1 MGSAFIAAL
10 GALRA
15 NQSWIDVIGNNLANS
30 NTAGF
35 KSSRVGFAD
44 LLSQTFRQATSA
56 TGNLGG
62 TNPLQVGLGAQ
73 VASVTRQLTQGSL
86 DTTGRAFDLALL
98 GDGFFALADGP
109 QTLYTRVGSFGL
121 DGEGS
126 LVDQRSG
133 HRVLGINGS
142 PITIDTDAI
151 LQSSPT
157 SQVGFVGNLP
167 AEKTGPA
174 AASLFS
180 TSALKEGTPAETS
193 VAVDPAG
200 YTIPSGETWSMEL
213 VINGGAPQLVE
224 IKGTGTPLG
233 AAQIIQAINDQTEDV
248 TASEVAGEIVL
259 TSERSGANTSI
270 SVIKNEDGSKDLQ
283 ELIGL
288 SDFSSGSETVA
299 LGSTNLS
306 SLTSNIRD
314 YVTNDSIT
322 ISGLDT
328 NGDVVQAVF
337 EYGAGAGNDGTT
349 VQELVDF
356 LDNEFDGASASFNS
370 SGVIN
375 LVSDTVGE
383 SELLLTINDSK
394 SQWDS
399 FSVGVEGAGPDVV
412 TTSVEVFEQNGTPH
426 VLTFDYERQED
437 STWNLNISSG
447 DPSHTF
453 TGNTITGID
462 FGNDGRLSFL
472 GSATSFGVDFGNG
485 SQNINFDL
493 GSQGQLDG
501 LTQFGNPASVI
512 IDSQNGY
519 AAGELSNIQVGQD
532 GSINGFYSNGEVNNL
547 GNIGVATFVNPEA
560 LESVGDSFFR
570 SSANTGTRTLSAG
583 GARRAGDVIAGSLE
597 SSNVDTAQEFVR
609 LIQAQRGFQA
619 NARVVSVQD
628 ELLSEVVNI
637 V

>member
-35 KSSRVGFAD
+35 KASRVGFAD
-44 LLSQTFRQATSA
+44 LLSVTFRQATA
-56 TGNLGG
+56 ANGNLGG
-62 TNPLQVGLGAQ
+62 TNPLQVGLGSQ

-86 DTTGRAFDLALL
+86 DTTGRSFDLALL

-121 DGEGS
+121 DGTGS
-126 LVDQRSG
+126 LVDQRTG
-133 HRVLGINGS
+133 NRVLGTNGS
-142 PITIDTDAI
+142 TITIDTEAI
-151 LQSSPT
+151 LQSNPT
-157 SQVGFVGNLP
+157 SEVSFVGNLP
-167 AEKTGPA
+167 AEKNGPA
-174 AASLFS
+174 AAALFS
-180 TSALKEGTPAETS
+180 SSALKEGTPAETS
-193 VAVDPAG
+193 VPVDPAG
-200 YTIPSGETWSMEL
+200 YTVPAGETWTMEL

-224 IKGTGTPLG
+224 IQGDGTPLS
-233 AAQIIQAINDQTEDV
+233 AAQIVQAVNDQTEDL

-259 TSERSGANTSI
+259 TSDRSGANTSI
-270 SVIKNEDGSKDLQ
+270 SVIKGEDGNKDLQ

-299 LGSTNLS
+299 LGSTNLND
-306 SLTSNIRD
+306 LTNNIRD
-314 YVTNDSIT
+314 YATNDSIT

-356 LDNEFDGASASFNS
+356 LDAEFAGATASFDS

-375 LVSDTVGE
+375 LVSDTAGE
-383 SELLLTINDSK
+383 SDLLLTINDS
-394 SQWDS
+394 STQWDS

-426 VLTFDYERQED
+426 VLTFNYERQED
-437 STWNLNISSG
+437 STWNLEISSG

-453 TGNTITGID
+453 TGNSISGID
-462 FGNDGRLSFL
+462 FANDGRLSFL

-485 SQNINFDL
+485 NQNISFDI
-493 GSQGQLDG
+493 GTQGQLDG

-512 IDSQNGY
+512 IESQNGY
-519 AAGELSNIQVGQD
+519 AAGELSNIQVGVD
-532 GSINGFYSNGEVNNL
+532 GSINGFYSNGQVSNL

-570 SSANTGTRTLSAG
+570 TTANSGSRSLTAG
-583 GARRAGDVIAGSLE
+583 GARKAGDVIAGSLE

-619 NARVVSVQD
+619 NARVVTVQD